1 MADLHKYDDR
11 ESWTDWAIEFMR
23 RGLWLDDNI
32 TVHGPHNA
40 PADRMW
46 GEAEASLDGI
56 RCGYEL
62 YFCTASKSRGIHD
75 FRGLRIVERNV
86 PARDRTRFPVMKV
99 SELTPKARR
108 WLKAARRLQKKYAAE
123 NREASRVY
131 REELAA
137 FRAAGN

>member
-1 MADLHKYDDR
+1 MADLNRHDDR

-46 GEAEASLDGI
+46 GEGEASLDGI
-56 RCGYEL
+56 RCGYEV
-62 YFCTASKSRGIHD
+62 YFCTASKSGGIHD

-86 PARDRTRFPVMKV
+86 PARGRIRFPLMKL
-99 SELTPKARR
+99 SELTPKAQR
-108 WLKAARRLQKKYAAE
+108 WLKAAQRLRKKYVAE

-131 REELAA
+131 RDQLAA
-137 FRAAGN
+137 FRTAGN